1 MKRAKRPVIVYERKG
16 TDGLITFYHHITIHG
31 NRERVRLESLGRH
44 RGRQAGGGLLGVV
57 PVWEDVGVGGACKKS
72 TPGVKFESGFRIT
85 VLAWKW

>member
-44 RGRQAGGGLLGVV
+44 RFNTKGYLVAKQSA
-57 PVWEDVGVGGACKKS
+57 EEAAM
-72 TPGVKFESGFRIT
+72 VK
-85 VLAWKW
+85 

>member
-44 RGRQAGGGLLGVV
+44 RDRQAGARLLRHDAEAVRLGAVWIRLEGV
-57 PVWEDVGVGGACKKS
+57 A
-72 TPGVKFESGFRIT
+72 
-85 VLAWKW
+85 

>member
-44 RGRQAGGGLLGVV
+44 RGRQVGGGLLGVV
-57 PVWEDVGVGGACKKS
+57 PIWENADIVSIAEEAI
-72 TPGVKFESGFRIT
+72 PI
-85 VLAWKW
+85 